1 MDRLTCQRVLYC
13 NCICAC
19 INGTDTVHVNNGV
32 VFTRIL
38 LPSYQD
44 FSVMARVFRYT
55 LSDYVKPRSADVRT
69 FVRRPIL
76 RDTTSAFISKC
87 NLLW

>member
-1 MDRLTCQRVLYC
+1 
-13 NCICAC
+13 
-19 INGTDTVHVNNGV
+19 
-32 VFTRIL
+32 
-38 LPSYQD
+38 
-44 FSVMARVFRYT
+44 MARVFRYT

-69 FVRRPIL
+69 FVRIL